1 MSLLVVDLVV
11 VVGVWAVDL
20 ALLGCVGDVVL
31 IGGVGDLLGD
41 VWRDEGG
48 LLQGVSGPWE
58 QYLHVYSPIQ
68 TLCVGP

>member
-48 LLQGVSGPWE
+48 LLQGGSGPWE
-58 QYLHVYSPIQ
+58 QYLHVVSPIQ
-68 TLCVGP
+68 TFWVGP

>member
-41 VWRDEGG
+41 AR
-48 LLQGVSGPWE
+48 
-58 QYLHVYSPIQ
+58 
-68 TLCVGP
+68 

>member
-11 VVGVWAVDL
+11 VVGDWAVDL

-41 VWRDEGG
+41 VGDEVG
-48 LLQGVSGPWE
+48 LLHGVSGPWE
-58 QYLHVYSPIQ
+58 QYLHVVSPIQ
-68 TLCVGP
+68 TFP

>member
-11 VVGVWAVDL
+11 VVGVWAFDL

-41 VWRDEGG
+41 VGDEGG

-58 QYLHVYSPIQ
+58 QYLHVVSPIQ
-68 TLCVGP
+68 TFP